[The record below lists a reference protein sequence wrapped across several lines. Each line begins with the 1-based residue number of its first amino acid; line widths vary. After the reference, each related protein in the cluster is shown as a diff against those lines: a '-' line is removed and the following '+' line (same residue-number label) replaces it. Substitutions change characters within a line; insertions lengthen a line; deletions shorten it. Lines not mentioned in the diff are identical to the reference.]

1 MPITLDDIKSVK
13 FQWSESGLINKELGN
28 DAEGDINV
36 EVDAAKA
43 DDLIRR
49 AALLVDGGYDKTP
62 LTITLHD
69 GTIWCR
75 ELKYYILRRTT
86 GLLDLISEDNK

>member
-1 MPITLDDIKSVK
+1 MKIESLDQIESVRV
-13 FQWSESGLINKELGN
+13 QWSESGLINRELGN

-36 EVDAAKA
+36 TISPDAA

-62 LTITLHD
+62 LTVTLKD
-69 GTIWCR
+69 GAIWCH
-75 ELKYYILRRTT
+75 ELKFYILRRTT
-86 GLLDLISEDNK
+86 GLLDLINER